1 MTSGRWMHDLT
12 RALWVRVDDGATVSA
27 AALDQRLQ
35 AGNVA
40 LARVPIGVR
49 DELLDLLHQTG
60 KGERAA

>member
-1 MTSGRWMHDLT
+1 MHDQT
-12 RALWVRVDDGATVSA
+12 RALWVRVDDGAKVPTV
-27 AALDQRLQ
+27 ALDQRLW
-35 AGNVA
+35 AGGVT